1 VARVESDRRFDAI
14 HKVQGRLIAASDK
27 FFRQIEPYLKE
38 LEAEKQ
44 KALKE
49 YQEMTK

>member
-1 VARVESDRRFDAI
+1 MESNRRFDAI
-14 HKVQGRLIAASDK
+14 HKVQGRLIAASDR
-27 FFRQIEPYLKE
+27 FFVQMEPFLKE
-38 LEAEKQ
+38 FEAEKQ